1 MVRPIACCGLEEH
14 FVRGRSGAVDGARA
28 EAGGDAEGS
37 VAYVFCMSMWWR
49 VVEHIKEW
57 PVDKVEEV
65 VEVQVG
71 GGTNKVTQLGG
82 NKKME
87 F

>member
-1 MVRPIACCGLEEH
+1 MGVSI
-14 FVRGRSGAVDGARA
+14 GRSRSAKWYVDVM
-28 EAGGDAEGS
+28 ES
-37 VAYVFCMSMWWR
+37 

-87 F
+87 FRRHTCCWDPAQNHPE